1 MLEVRVRA
9 LIILT
14 LNIRTDHPGRGSVVK
29 LRTDQSGGSTML
41 TNEFKL
47 QTLETMRGLVKL
59 LRRHRFD
66 SL

>member
-9 LIILT
+9 LSTLT

-29 LRTDQSGGSTML
+29 LRTDQSGGSTVL

-47 QTLETMRGLVKL
+47 QTLETMKGG
-59 LRRHRFD
+59 
-66 SL
+66 S